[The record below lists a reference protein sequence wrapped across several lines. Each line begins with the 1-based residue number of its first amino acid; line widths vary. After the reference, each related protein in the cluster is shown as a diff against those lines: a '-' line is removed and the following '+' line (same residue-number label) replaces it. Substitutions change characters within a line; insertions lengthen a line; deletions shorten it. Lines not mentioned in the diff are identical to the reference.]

1 MRFNISTSSAA
12 RPVRFLAFLAPWR
25 LTYSDRGRLVGATEL
40 MDLPGA
46 DRDELART
54 LEDLAWINRRLGG
67 TRLVH
72 TALAPL
78 LHGLRG
84 PIRILDVA
92 TGYAD
97 IPRAIVRW
105 GRRRRLA
112 IEVEGLDHHDQ
123 ILALA
128 RQASA
133 TYPEIHL
140 RQGNALD
147 LPYPDGHFDVVLA
160 SLILH
165 HMEGE
170 EQVRLLRELYRVAR
184 RAVLVNDLRRGHW
197 PFLLTWA
204 SLHVVSRS
212 RLIHH
217 DGPLSVRRGFLPGEL
232 SALAREAGWAGPRVS
247 HHAFFRLALV
257 GEKMKPQMDANERQT
272 FSRGT

>member
-1 MRFNISTSSAA
+1 MRFRISTSPAA

-25 LTYSDRGRLVGATEL
+25 LTCSDRSRLVGAIEL
-40 MDLPGA
+40 MDRPGA
-46 DRDELART
+46 TQDELART
-54 LEDLAWINRRLGG
+54 LKDLAWINRWLGG
-67 TRLVH
+67 TRVVH
-72 TALAPL
+72 NQLAPL
-78 LHGLRG
+78 LHDSPA

-97 IPRAIVRW
+97 IPRAIVWW

-140 RQGNALD
+140 RQGNALA

-184 RAVLVNDLRRGHW
+184 RAVLVNDLRRGRW
-197 PFLLTWA
+197 AFLLTWA

-217 DGPLSVRRGFLPGEL
+217 DGPLSVRRGFLPEEL
-232 SALAREAGWAGPRVS
+232 LELAREAGWAGARVS
-247 HHAFFRLALV
+247 RHPFFRLALV
-257 GEKMKPQMDANERQT
+257 GEKSTDPGHATADAR
-272 FSRGT
+272 R

>member
-1 MRFNISTSSAA
+1 M
-12 RPVRFLAFLAPWR
+12 RFLAFLAPWR
-25 LTYSDRGRLVGATEL
+25 LTYSDRGRLAGATEL

-54 LEDLAWINRRLGG
+54 LNDLAWINRWLGG
-67 TRLVH
+67 TRLVR
-72 TALAPL
+72 TELPPL
-78 LHGLRG
+78 FHGLRG

-97 IPRAIVRW
+97 IPRAIVSW

-133 TYPEIHL
+133 TSPEIRL
-140 RQGNALD
+140 RQANALD

-160 SLILH
+160 SLVLH

-184 RAVLVNDLRRGHW
+184 RAVLVNDLRRGRW
-197 PFLLTWA
+197 AFLITWA

-217 DGPLSVRRGFLPGEL
+217 DGPLSIRRGFLPEEL
-232 SALAREAGWAGPRVS
+232 LALAREAGWATAHVS
-247 HHAFFRLALV
+247 RHSFFRLALV
-257 GEKMKPQMDANERQT
+257 GEKNIDQGDATADERK
-272 FSRGT
+272 